1 MLKALPNPIVDYNM
15 EQCKL
20 FNFPI
25 LQSAIIAF
33 LNENIVNSFEFFD
46 LKNRDRVS
54 IVRELIMS
62 QKENLDKVEGIML
75 NVKDRVQKNENI
87 LIEFAEMWTQFL

>member
-1 MLKALPNPIVDYNM
+1 M
-15 EQCKL
+15 
-20 FNFPI
+20 
-25 LQSAIIAF
+25 
-33 LNENIVNSFEFFD
+33 NSFEFFD

-75 NVKDRVQKNENI
+75 NVKDRVQKNEDI
-87 LIEFAEMWTQFL
+87 LIEFSEMWA

>member
-1 MLKALPNPIVDYNM
+1 
-15 EQCKL
+15 
-20 FNFPI
+20 
-25 LQSAIIAF
+25 
-33 LNENIVNSFEFFD
+33 VNSFEFFD

-75 NVKDRVQKNENI
+75 NVKDRVQKNEDI
-87 LIEFAEMWTQFL
+87 LIEFSEMWA